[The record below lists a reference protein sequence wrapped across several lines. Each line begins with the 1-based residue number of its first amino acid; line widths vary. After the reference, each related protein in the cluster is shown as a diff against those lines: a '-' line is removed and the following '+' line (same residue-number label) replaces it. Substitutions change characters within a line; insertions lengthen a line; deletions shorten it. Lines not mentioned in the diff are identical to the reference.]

1 MPCPATT
8 AAATLDV
15 AVVAV
20 AGVTAPCYALFA
32 VENEFG
38 NRACKQLTKATIGGT
53 AAAPVQRLR
62 LGGTHAAQLHVDVF
76 AAAAGSQG
84 AAAWDDAHVG
94 EARVWLSQLPADG
107 SAATMT
113 VPLESAATAATVTLS
128 LALVHDAALAL
139 PVLTP
144 TAMRAATRDVAV
156 TYAAQNVCE
165 ASTDDAAHSS
175 CQEHDDPVAAR
186 VAELERELAEL
197 RGSRLGGVP
206 APA

>member
-1 MPCPATT
+1 MSAPTT
-8 AAATLDV
+8 ATLDV

-107 SAATMT
+107 SAATVT

-144 TAMRAATRDVAV
+144 IATRATTRGVA
-156 TYAAQNVCE
+156 TPYAAQSVCG
-165 ASTDDAAHSS
+165 ASTDTHPMQPGDTGAVADAA
-175 CQEHDDPVAAR
+175 ALR
-186 VAELERELAEL
+186 IAELERELAEL
-197 RGSRLGGVP
+197 RGAQV
-206 APA
+206 A